1 LLFVALCFADDLLG
15 KPLHTP
21 HQVRGSLFPDH
32 ALVRV
37 VLRMR
42 KPKAAVAAARNVP
55 AAEPLE
61 TPVRLICL
69 ALLLAIAAL
78 ACRIASFW

>member
-1 LLFVALCFADDLLG
+1 MRRPQIA
-15 KPLHTP
+15 
-21 HQVRGSLFPDH
+21 
-32 ALVRV
+32 V
-37 VLRMR
+37 V
-42 KPKAAVAAARNVP
+42 AARN
-55 AAEPLE
+55 AAATETVE

>member
-1 LLFVALCFADDLLG
+1 
-15 KPLHTP
+15 
-21 HQVRGSLFPDH
+21 
-32 ALVRV
+32 
-37 VLRMR
+37 MR
-42 KPKAAVAAARNVP
+42 KSEAAVAAARNAP

-78 ACRIASFW
+78 ACRIASLW